1 MGQGLTFQRLRIL
14 LADDHPIVSAGLA
27 ALLAQHFDL
36 EVVGSPTRGDEAAR
50 MVLSLAPDV
59 AVLDIGMPVLN
70 GIGAIERIRQRG
82 GGTPVVIL
90 SMHDSIEHVYRAM
103 RAGANAYLLKESAGA
118 EIVPAIREVLV
129 GRSYLSERLR
139 TPELERRLATERT
152 TPVES
157 LTRRE
162 REVLQLVV
170 AGKSSAEIAT
180 MLSLSPK
187 TVETYRSRLMFKL
200 GIGDIPT
207 LVRFA
212 LEHGFNPP

>member
-1 MGQGLTFQRLRIL
+1 MQHLRIL

-27 ALLAQHFDL
+27 GLLRQHFDL
-36 EVVGSPTRGDEAAR
+36 EIVGSPTQGADAAR
-50 MVLSLAPDV
+50 LVVSLAPDV
-59 AVLDIGMPVLN
+59 AIIDIGMPVLN
-70 GIGAIERIRQRG
+70 GIGAIERIRERG
-82 GGTPVVIL
+82 ASTPLIVL

-103 RAGANAYLLKESAGA
+103 QAGANAYLLKDSAGA
-118 EIVPAIREVLV
+118 EIVPAIRAVLA
-129 GRSYLSERLR
+129 GRPYLSARLQAR
-139 TPELERRLATERT
+139 PEVMARLAMKGP

-170 AGKSSAEIAT
+170 AGKSSAEIGTLLA
-180 MLSLSPK
+180 LSPK

-200 GIGDIPT
+200 GIEDIPT

-212 LEHGFNPP
+212 LDHGFTPPS